1 MRSLRL
7 PFRLAESGK
16 WRWMSMSATY
26 APDTPLTVA
35 LGDALIAGA
44 TGAVLSGAP
53 STTVTLLRREP
64 VLDGVL
70 AAGSILLPRERR
82 PLPLAAAAAPVHL
95 ALSFGWAAVLSA
107 AVPAGREIEGATL
120 GALAIAAL

>member
-26 APDTPLTVA
+26 ASDDTPLTVA

-53 STTVTLLRREP
+53 STTVTVLRRER
-64 VLDGVL
+64 VLEAAL
-70 AAGSILLPRERR
+70 AAGSILLPAERR
-82 PLPLAAAAAPVHL
+82 TLPLLAAAVPVHL
-95 ALSFGWAAVLSA
+95 VLSLGWAAVPSA
-107 AVPAGREIEGATL
+107 AVPAGRGRGGAEP
-120 GALAIAAL
+120 